1 MVDPVFVEKVKKLPI
16 KQQIALWVILKHF
29 NATSGAR
36 FTAADFGLKAGMIA
50 GSTDARENARTLG
63 GILSSLVR
71 NGVVEQFTGGRQPVW
86 QIVSE
91 LHENAHEYE
100 KIFNPVVT
108 YWEENEE
115 KQ

>member
-1 MVDPVFVEKVKKLPI
+1 MVDPVFVEKVKKLPA
-16 KQQIALWVILKHF
+16 KQQIALWVVLKNF
-29 NATSGAR
+29 NAPSGTR
-36 FTAADFGLKAGMIA
+36 FTASDFARKAGMIV

-86 QIVSE
+86 QLVPE
-91 LHENAHEYE
+91 LHKNAKEYE

-108 YWEENEE
+108 YWEETKGE
-115 KQ
+115 